1 MLNDPLPRWCPPSF
15 AVRLTPRSA
24 GLDPVGDLVPA
35 WALVLPF
42 PLRLRPRTVYPPVLL
57 LSLAFFLSGISG
69 LVYET
74 MWSRYLGLFVGHT
87 AYAQASVLI
96 LFLGG
101 VALGALWVAK
111 RAEVIRRP
119 LVVYAAV
126 ELAVGVGGILFHDL

>member
-1 MLNDPLPRWCPPSF
+1 M
-15 AVRLTPRSA
+15 
-24 GLDPVGDLVPA
+24 
-35 WALVLPF
+35 
-42 PLRLRPRTVYPPVLL
+42 YPPVLL